1 MTDKAIS
8 KHLSTLEKQFSSNNP
23 VLQQA
28 AKIFND
34 LDQIEYELGLIDED
48 ETTARKS
55 SWWPVISLISN
66 NSSTKNN
73 FLNQFFT
80 ANTQLS
86 PLQTTHHKFTVL
98 QHTPQSTPATLPGS
112 ALDVDH
118 RLPFYQIS
126 RKIEQIQSGEGNK
139 INSYLELK
147 TLNSARL
154 KNRLFIDTPD
164 FSVIGNNPINSA
176 LTQHIIAMSDL
187 VMIFTSVFDSEPSA
201 LESLIND
208 IKTHQDDNKFIYL
221 IDLTDVVVT
230 PERAHSSISS
240 WQRKLNE
247 LGLNTGQFIVLSNST
262 ADGQNRA
269 FAEIEQR
276 LANVEN
282 DRSYRILHTLERG
295 IRDIGDV
302 IIPEVRAAITIW
314 KERCNFSTLI
324 ILGFIITLV
333 LFAEISMGIV
343 DLLLDPIIGPL
354 SLIVLIAFLTPIH
367 IMMSKTHAKTF
378 IRQLEGRQKA
388 LLLTE
393 DLAGL
398 FEKSLTFWR
407 MILPINDPIGA
418 SKKYRKRLNQ
428 LTERTKD
435 LVQRLN
441 DNFSV
446 DSRYD
451 PNSGFDTD
459 DSRE

>member
-8 KHLSTLEKQFSSNNP
+8 KHLTNIEKQFSTNNP
-23 VLQQA
+23 VLQHA
-28 AKIFND
+28 TKIFHD
-34 LDQIEYELGLIDED
+34 LDQIEFELGLIESE

-66 NSSTKNN
+66 NASTKNN
-73 FLNQFFT
+73 FLYQFFSSS
-80 ANTQLS
+80 TQVS
-86 PLQTTHHKFTVL
+86 PLQTTNHKFTVL
-98 QHTPQSTPATLPGS
+98 QHTPQPTPATLPGS

-126 RKIEQIQSGEGNK
+126 QKIEQYRAGEGSK
-139 INSYLELK
+139 INSYLELR
-147 TLNSARL
+147 TLNSNRL

-164 FSVIGNNPINSA
+164 FNTIGNNPVNSM
-176 LTQHIIAMSDL
+176 LTKHVIEMSDL
-187 VMIFTSVFDSEPSA
+187 VLIFTSVFDSEPTM
-201 LESLIND
+201 LESLIAD
-208 IKTHQDDNKFIYL
+208 ITAHQDSNKFIYL
-221 IDLTDVVVT
+221 IDLTDIVIT
-230 PERAHSSISS
+230 PERVHSSISS
-240 WQRKLNE
+240 WQRKLSD
-247 LGLNTGQFIVLSNST
+247 LGLNTGQFIALSNS
-262 ADGQNRA
+262 AGEGQNRS

-282 DRSYRILHTLERG
+282 DRSYRILHTLERS
-295 IRDIGDV
+295 IRDISDV
-302 IIPEVRAAITIW
+302 IIPEVREAITIW

-354 SLIVLIAFLTPIH
+354 SLLALIAFLTPIH
-367 IMMSKTHAKTF
+367 IMMSKSHAKTF
-378 IRQLEGRQKA
+378 IRELEKRQKT

-407 MILPINDPIGA
+407 MLLPINDPLGA
-418 SKKYRKRLNQ
+418 NKKYRARLRQ
-428 LTERTKD
+428 LSERTKD

-446 DSRYD
+446 DLHYD
-451 PNSGFDTD
+451 SSNHGLDTD
-459 DSRE
+459 DN